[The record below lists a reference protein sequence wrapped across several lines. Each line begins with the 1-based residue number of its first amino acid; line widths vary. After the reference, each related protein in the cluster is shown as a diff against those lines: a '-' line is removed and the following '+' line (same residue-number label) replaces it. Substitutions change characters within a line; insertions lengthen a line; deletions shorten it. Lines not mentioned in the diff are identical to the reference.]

1 MKTKK
6 PKKNAEPEKKPE
18 FQRSRTNLFRRDNGR
33 YYGRAMAFGKV
44 HKKSF
49 GKLGLEE
56 AKEAHRK
63 WMSQIHGWNY
73 EVGSDVPKGT
83 TLADCMAECEKLC
96 LAENI
101 SYDHRRYIRSRFK
114 FIREKWPEFGRLMP
128 DAISAAEITSWI
140 ERMRTEG
147 FSPATVKGSLLYMR
161 KTFAYAEE
169 HKVLFANPML
179 KITAP
184 AAPPRGGE
192 RRRLSVEEFDLIL
205 TEMRKMKLPACR
217 RAADLAELLAATG
230 ARLSEIAGKKTSNLP
245 GLRWRDVD
253 WENKQLTLYSAK
265 GRVSKGKVGTP
276 RLIPFHPR
284 LVALLEKL
292 KERSHTDET
301 KVAPAST
308 AKKSLF
314 GAVKRLHK
322 AGKIKFEK
330 LSHHDLRHMF
340 ATWAIE
346 SGIDI
351 PTVADLLGHR
361 DGGAL
366 LLSTYRH
373 LRNEHLQNAAKK
385 LKGKA

>member
-1 MKTKK
+1 
-6 PKKNAEPEKKPE
+6 
-18 FQRSRTNLFRRDNGR
+18 
-33 YYGRAMAFGKV
+33 
-44 HKKSF
+44 
-49 GKLGLEE
+49 
-56 AKEAHRK
+56 
-63 WMSQIHGWNY
+63 
-73 EVGSDVPKGT
+73 
-83 TLADCMAECEKLC
+83 
-96 LAENI
+96 
-101 SYDHRRYIRSRFK
+101 
-114 FIREKWPEFGRLMP
+114 
-128 DAISAAEITSWI
+128 
-140 ERMRTEG
+140 
-147 FSPATVKGSLLYMR
+147 
-161 KTFAYAEE
+161 
-169 HKVLFANPML
+169 
-179 KITAP
+179 
-184 AAPPRGGE
+184 
-192 RRRLSVEEFDLIL
+192 
-205 TEMRKMKLPACR
+205 MRKMKLPACR